1 MKVNLDQRQVRALKA
16 LISISQLDEGISDSL
31 KYEVSTILELLN
43 KESSVNNPGK
53 AEFTAKHEPF
63 ILKPDGTQ
71 KGMDS
76 RLTPEVISYIFSIG
90 GERHG
95 ITTGS

>member
-1 MKVNLDQRQVRALKA
+1 LKVNLDQRQVRALKA

-31 KYEVSTILELLN
+31 KYEVSTVLELLN
-43 KESSVNNPGK
+43 KESSTNAPGK

-63 ILKPDGTQ
+63 ILKLDGSQVGLNT
-71 KGMDS
+71 S
-76 RLTPEVISYIFSIG
+76 LTPEVISYIFSIG
-90 GERHG
+90 GESRG